1 MGENRR
7 WVYSGW
13 MLVALLTAVFLRLLF
28 LSTTPPGLTHDE
40 ADHGLTAWA
49 ILNGAWEIYFTIGY
63 GREPLYDYATAVLMS
78 LTAPHFL
85 LGRLT
90 AVFASLLTI
99 SLMAAWVKRAFGW
112 ETAVFTAAGLAV
124 SFWPLMSARQS
135 LRSIMLPLL
144 FVLALYLFWRGVR
157 SAECGMR
164 SAEWR
169 RWGYFAGAGLALG
182 ASFYTYIPA
191 RVLWLLFPLA
201 LLYLLW
207 QKRPLL
213 RRVWPGV
220 AGMLLLAGLV
230 GAPLFHYLA
239 TNPEAEARIGQLA
252 GPLTA
257 AAAGDFA
264 PLLQNALAGLGILF
278 VRGDDFWRYNIPGR
292 PLLPPLWA
300 ILFLIGLG
308 RAAWISGQGKETG
321 GLRPLAAF
329 FAIAWLFAGLSPAL
343 VTGPHLSTTQAIGAQ
358 PVVYLFPAL
367 GLLWLGQSLLE
378 KRPDWTRLAWLLP
391 LVWFGA
397 TAVSTANAYFHIW
410 ANQPAVRVE
419 YESTL
424 LAALQ
429 ASEER
434 GLGAVAISTH
444 APDRLYSPAV
454 AAMVLS
460 PERANELRWFNGQ
473 GSLLAPNARQSAI
486 IASGFAA
493 IHPDLQ
499 RYFPIPPAEVLPLR
513 ETDIDRPL
521 TLYTLDGVALA
532 ETWQAQFTRL
542 PDGPANFGDMATL
555 LGYDLQT
562 SEVRPGEVVS
572 LALLWRVERPLLDA
586 VLFTHLTDESG
597 VPIAQA
603 DRLDA
608 PGGAWQTGDHFI
620 QLHQFVVGE
629 ETAVGSYPL
638 RVGLYT
644 CPELCPEQW
653 PPTRLPIRGSGAD
666 SLNIGFVTVTE

>member
-1 MGENRR
+1 
-7 WVYSGW
+7 
-13 MLVALLTAVFLRLLF
+13 MLLVLLTAVFLRLF
-28 LSTTPPGLTHDE
+28 ALSTTPPGLTHDE

-49 ILNGAWEIYFTIGY
+49 IVNGAREIYFTIGY
-63 GREPLYDYATAVLMS
+63 GREPLYDYLTAVLMT
-78 LTAPHFL
+78 LLGPTFL
-85 LGRLT
+85 AGRLT
-90 AVFASLLTI
+90 AVFASLLLIPT
-99 SLMAAWVKRAFGW
+99 LAAWVKKAFGW

-124 SFWPLMSARQS
+124 SFWPLMTARQS

-144 FVLALYLFWRGVR
+144 FVLALYLFWQGVR
-157 SAECGMR
+157 ISDGRKWA
-164 SAEWR
+164 S
-169 RWGYFAGAGLALG
+169 FAGAGLVLG
-182 ASFYTYIPA
+182 LSFYTYIPA

-201 LLYLLW
+201 LLYLAW
-207 QKRPLL
+207 QNRPLL

-220 AGMLLLAGLV
+220 AVMLLLAGLV
-230 GAPLFHYLA
+230 GAPLFLHLA
-239 TNPEAEARIGQLA
+239 ANPEAEARIGQLA

-257 AAAGDFA
+257 AAQGDFA

-278 VRGDDFWRYNIPGR
+278 VQGDDFWRYNIPGR
-292 PLLPPLWA
+292 PLLSPLWA
-300 ILFLIGLG
+300 ILFFVGIG

-329 FAIAWLFAGLSPAL
+329 FAIAWLFAGLAPAL

-358 PVVYLFPAL
+358 PVVYLFPAI
-367 GLLWLGQSLLE
+367 GLLWLAQSLLQR
-378 KRPDWTRLAWLLP
+378 RPEWVRLAWTLPVLL
-391 LVWFGA
+391 FGG
-397 TAVSTANAYFHIW
+397 TAVSTANAYFHTW
-410 ANQPAVRVE
+410 ADEPAVRVE

-424 LAALQ
+424 MATLQ
-429 ASEER
+429 SIEAR
-434 GLGAVAISTH
+434 GLGDVAISTH

-486 IASGFAA
+486 VVSGFAA
-493 IHPDLQ
+493 IHPALE
-499 RYFPIPPAEVLPLR
+499 RYFAQAVAQETLPLR
-513 ETDIDRPL
+513 ETDLDRPL
-521 TLYTLDGVALA
+521 TLYAVDGVALA
-532 ETWQAQFTRL
+532 EEWRAQFIPL
-542 PDGPANFGDMATL
+542 PDGPANFGDMAL
-555 LGYDLQT
+555 FLGYDLQT
-562 SEVRPGEVVS
+562 PVVRPGEVVT
-572 LALLWRVERPLLDA
+572 LATLWRVERPLLDA

-597 VPIAQA
+597 TPIAQA

-629 ETAVGSYPL
+629 ETAVGQYPL

-644 CPELCPEQW
+644 CSEICPEQW

-666 SLNIGFVTVTE
+666 SLLIGLVEIRD